1 LKNRAA
7 IRVDA
12 AALARKWLERELHAN
27 AMRALPR
34 SLSSL
39 LRQSLCGRRRRH
51 ATVCAVRFCLNGFFY
66 CPFSTGLPMSVK
78 SPCID
83 ICKFDGKTGF
93 CVGCLRTRDEC
104 KSWKKMKDKHRHKII
119 EEKSKRAAM
128 LKK

>member
-1 LKNRAA
+1 
-7 IRVDA
+7 
-12 AALARKWLERELHAN
+12 
-27 AMRALPR
+27 
-34 SLSSL
+34 
-39 LRQSLCGRRRRH
+39 
-51 ATVCAVRFCLNGFFY
+51 
-66 CPFSTGLPMSVK
+66 MSVK